1 MSIVMEVGEVRHVRI
16 KILNINPNVSFQI
29 IDASYE
35 IYEKKT
41 QEKIKNG
48 KCNIIEH
55 ILDVVVEAKEK
66 GNFGLKYIYKI
77 ADETLIDEVEVCVL

>member
-1 MSIVMEVGEVRHVRI
+1 MSIVMEVGEIRHVRI
-16 KILNINPNVSFQI
+16 KILNVNPNVSFQI

-35 IYEKKT
+35 LYRKET

-48 KCNIIEH
+48 KCNIIDH
-55 ILDVVVEAKEK
+55 VLDVVVEANES
-66 GNFGLKYIYKI
+66 GRFGLKYIYKI